1 MTILDP
7 VVAPSPAGLLLERE
21 QHLGAFADALQDVS
35 AGAGTTILVVG
46 EAGVGKSMLLRE
58 LTRAAASATVL
69 RARGDELEQEFPY
82 GVVRQLLEPL
92 TRTLDDV
99 WQGPAELARSVFD
112 PSPQAGDDASFAR
125 QQGLYWLVVN
135 LAERLGPIVLAVDDA
150 HRADEPSLRF
160 LRFLGH
166 RLDGLPVA
174 QLLASRP
181 LAEVEHRQALA
192 DMLDDPLVHTLAVDR
207 LSAEATGRYLEQA
220 WPEGT
225 QLADVCHEL
234 TAGNPLMLRA
244 LVAEARGTVDS
255 AEALRALG
263 VRPIGQ
269 RVRRSLSG
277 SPAALALAQAIAVL
291 GDDTPAAEALAF
303 ADVEPE
309 AVEALLRAN
318 ILEEG
323 TNGLRFVHPLVRT
336 SVYRLLSPVERAAQ
350 HGRAAAALHARG
362 VAGEQVAAHLLHT
375 GPVGEPWAAEELE
388 AAAERALSAG
398 APDTAAA
405 LLARALEEP
414 GAAGERRAR
423 TLARLADAQS
433 SAGLPDAI
441 ANYERALALA
451 PGDVGITL
459 QYSGALAMSGRTA
472 DAFAVLDRATLPDEP
487 TIRAALHA
495 AALFT
500 ESAPALAHRD
510 VVAAGTPDGGLLAAT
525 TAYEL
530 SMRNVPAAQVAAL
543 AVPVFTQGTPP
554 LDLSTTMA
562 YGYGIWAL
570 MLSDQ
575 LELART
581 ELDRAVELGRRTG
594 ALVIHALALVLRA
607 GTHLRLG
614 SLQAAEADAQQS
626 LELSEHPSWRFGNAG
641 AMQFLAEILLEQG
654 RVDEAAAAVAAIDTQ
669 TVQPLPV
676 VLLAEQAR
684 GRVLLAQRRP
694 DAALAAAEA
703 LGRRAQAALCD
714 NPVFLPWRRTAALSA
729 AAAGQPER
737 AAALAAEHL
746 ALARAYGIESDALLT
761 HALVTR
767 DIDALEVVAAAGAPL
782 VRARALLA
790 LGRARRVAGGPAA
803 AREPLREAM
812 ELASACAAKGL
823 VDEAL
828 DELAAAGAK
837 PRRRGGHGAL
847 GLTAAEARVARLA
860 ADGASNREIAQELFV
875 TLKTVEMHLSS
886 AYRKLDISSRAQL
899 ASRLD

>member
-1 MTILDP
+1 MATIDP

-21 QHLGAFADALQDVS
+21 QHLSAFAEALDDVR

-46 EAGVGKSMLLRE
+46 EAGVGKSLLLRE

-69 RARGDELEQEFPY
+69 RARGDELEQDFPY

-92 TRTLDDV
+92 TRTLGDV
-99 WQGPAELARSVFD
+99 WDGPAELARSVFD
-112 PSPQAGDDASFAR
+112 PTPQAADDTSFAR

-135 LAERLGPIVLAVDDA
+135 LAERLGPLVLAVDDA

-160 LRFLGH
+160 IRFLGH
-166 RLDGLPVA
+166 RLDGMPVA

-181 LAEVEHRQALA
+181 LAEVEHRPALA
-192 DMLDDPLVHTLAVDR
+192 DMLEDPLVRTLAVER
-207 LSAEATGRYLEQA
+207 LSPAATARYLEQA

-225 QLADVCHEL
+225 AFAGVCHEL

-244 LVAEARGTVDS
+244 LVAEARGAVDS
-255 AEALRALG
+255 ADALRALG

-269 RVRRSLSG
+269 RVRRALSG
-277 SPAALALAQAIAVL
+277 APAALALAQAIAVL
-291 GDDTPAAEALAF
+291 GDDTPVAEAVAF
-303 ADVEPE
+303 AGDGSGLD
-309 AVEALLRAN
+309 ALLRAN

-336 SVYRLLSPVERAAQ
+336 SVYRLLSPVERGAQ
-350 HGRAAAALHARG
+350 HERAARALHDRG
-362 VAGEQVAAHLLHT
+362 VAGEQVAAHLLQAAPL
-375 GPVGEPWAAEELE
+375 GDPWVAAELE
-388 AAAERALSAG
+388 AAAERALAAG
-398 APDTAAA
+398 APETAVG
-405 LLARALEEP
+405 LLTRVLEEP
-414 GAAGERRAR
+414 ADDAQRAR
-423 TLARLADAQS
+423 RLARLADAQS
-433 SAGLPDAI
+433 HAGLPDALT
-441 ANYERALALA
+441 NYERARALA
-451 PGDVGITL
+451 DNTAITL
-459 QYSGALAMSGRTA
+459 QYSGALAMAGRTA

-487 TIRAALHA
+487 EIRAALHA

-500 ESAPALAHRD
+500 ESAEALTHRD
-510 VVAAGTPDGGLLAAT
+510 AVAAGTPAGGLLAAT

-530 SMRNVPAAQVAAL
+530 SMRNAPAAQVAAL
-543 AVPVFTQGTPP
+543 AVPAFTNGTPP
-554 LDLSTTMA
+554 LELSTTMA

-570 MLSDQ
+570 MLSGQ
-575 LELART
+575 LDVART
-581 ELDRAVELGRRTG
+581 ELDRAVEQGRRTG

-614 SLQAAEADAQQS
+614 ALQAAEADAQQS
-626 LELSEHPSWRFGNAG
+626 LALSEHPSWRFGNAG

-654 RVDEAAAAVAAIDTQ
+654 RVEEAAEAVAAIDTQ

-694 DAALAAAEA
+694 DAALVAAEA
-703 LGRRAQAALCD
+703 LGRRAQSAICD
-714 NPVFLPWRRTAALSA
+714 NPVFLPWRRTAALAA

-746 ALARAYGIESDALLT
+746 ALARAYGIAADAQLT

-767 DIDALEVVAAAGAPL
+767 DEDAIAAAAETDAPL

-790 LGRARRVAGGPAA
+790 LGRARRVGGSPAA

-812 ELASACAAKGL
+812 EIASGCAAKGL

-860 ADGASNREIAQELFV
+860 ADGASNREIAQELYV
-875 TLKTVEMHLSS
+875 TLKTVEMHLSA